1 MPATTRPSDTTP
13 IGASSPQ
20 LFHSAHGFT
29 IEGGRGPTF
38 NVYPSIETST
48 YPHPPIAPST
58 SNVDRMPDR
67 AAGSTPFVESDVYA
81 QLLLPCRQGYPLW
94 EPKTYNEH
102 LPEVYKKVG
111 VHLGDVG
118 LLTRLGG
125 FDYLFNVCHEADH
138 ELNRGRVPVDFIPI
152 SNYIADR
159 DINQHEFPIG
169 SHFLSDA
176 TQIRRHKIQIENIHH
191 GPMNQ
196 FEFDLRDKF
205 GGGRAYSS
213 TTSEGAL
220 LILPEG
226 ARRLDYLHSKPL
238 LDYALDHAASW
249 FTHASEAL
257 GRITENRLYVIT
269 GVHKARAWGM
279 AAFRNANP
287 QDVALEFVPKYSG
300 ENSTGF
306 PEYDFRTCDSAVAAN
321 GADDTYRQQSGS
333 VFLRGWRI
341 SMRKRLTTRSPI
353 RQ

>member
-67 AAGSTPFVESDVYA
+67 AVGSTPFVESDVYA

-138 ELNRGRVPVDFIPI
+138 ELNRGRVPV
-152 SNYIADR
+152 
-159 DINQHEFPIG
+159 
-169 SHFLSDA
+169 
-176 TQIRRHKIQIENIHH
+176 
-191 GPMNQ
+191 
-196 FEFDLRDKF
+196 
-205 GGGRAYSS
+205 
-213 TTSEGAL
+213 
-220 LILPEG
+220 
-226 ARRLDYLHSKPL
+226 
-238 LDYALDHAASW
+238 
-249 FTHASEAL
+249 
-257 GRITENRLYVIT
+257 
-269 GVHKARAWGM
+269 
-279 AAFRNANP
+279 
-287 QDVALEFVPKYSG
+287 
-300 ENSTGF
+300 
-306 PEYDFRTCDSAVAAN
+306 C
-321 GADDTYRQQSGS
+321 
-333 VFLRGWRI
+333 
-341 SMRKRLTTRSPI
+341 
-353 RQ
+353 